1 MPFTRRFATIIIALI
16 LVLATQLTA
25 LAAITVI
32 AEPGTDPVHTAMVQ
46 KTVDTFNAILNNE
59 MGVTLDNDVRV
70 FVCPTRES
78 YRDVLRRELGFSPD
92 AAERHSAIT
101 GGFSNDKARAVAVKI
116 AAAGSAAV
124 ASSAYK
130 TTAHELFHQVESQLA
145 GANKRNSYYWLKEG
159 GADLTGALVA
169 EKNGHQSLEKWKLDQ
184 VNVLRKA
191 DKYAS
196 PREIIDTD
204 LARWTKL
211 IEDKLYPYQ
220 MSDLM
225 VFYLM
230 TQTKTGGYR
239 AIADYFRLLGQGV
252 PGRAA
257 FERAFGL
264 PPAQFVDGF
273 QAWFAVVSTQAATIE
288 VIAGPEVAAE
298 YLADFNQG
306 VALTRQFFLDTW
318 GGDLKNMMRF
328 VLVAGKPA
336 YAAALVKEFG
346 MSETEAQQKVK
357 NTSWTYAGSTTIYD
371 TTALPTKRQRMFSVS
386 GSLARR
392 FANEAAPQKS
402 LEQLYWLGTGC
413 SEAIAAHIV
422 ESSGAYTKEQYR
434 SAWLTALGKLPAY
447 PALAELSSAAGVEQ
461 ARAGYSPAAVSGVV
475 RLATLYL
482 LDKHGPAAFNAWFKA
497 VKDTGSAEVAFQRA
511 FGTTVAQF
519 YDEFASYLSANVR
532 KAS

>member
-1 MPFTRRFATIIIALI
+1 MPFNRRFATIIVALI

-32 AEPGTDPVHTAMVQ
+32 PEPGTDPAKVALVQ
-46 KTVDTFNAILNNE
+46 KTVDTFNTILDTE

-70 FVCPTRES
+70 FICPTRES

-92 AAERHSAIT
+92 AAEKQSTLT
-101 GGFSNDKARAVAVKI
+101 GGFSNDKARAVVIKLDTAGN
-116 AAAGSAAV
+116 AAAGR
-124 ASSAYK
+124 AYFV
-130 TTAHELFHQVESQLA
+130 TAHELFHQVENQLA
-145 GANKRNSYYWLKEG
+145 GTNKRNSYYWLKEG
-159 GADLTGALVA
+159 GADLTGAVVA
-169 EKNGHQSLEKWKLDQ
+169 EKNGHQSLEKWKLDRI
-184 VNVLRKA
+184 NVLRKA
-191 DKYAS
+191 DRHAS
-196 PREIIDTD
+196 PQEIISTD

-211 IEDKLYPYQ
+211 IEDKMYPYQ

-230 TQTKTGGYR
+230 NQTKTGGYR
-239 AIADYFRLLGQGV
+239 AITDYFRLLGQGV
-252 PGRAA
+252 PNAAA
-257 FERAFGL
+257 FSRAFGL
-264 PPAQFVDGF
+264 PPADMVAGF
-273 QAWFAVVSTQAATIE
+273 QTWFAAVSTQAATIE

-306 VALTRQFFLDTW
+306 VALTRQFFQDTW

-357 NTSWTYAGSTTIYD
+357 NSSWTFAGSTTVYD
-371 TTALPTKRQRMFSVS
+371 TTALSTKRQRLFSVS

-392 FANEAAPQKS
+392 FASEAAPQKS
-402 LEQLYWLGTGC
+402 LEQLYWLATG
-413 SEAIAAHIV
+413 SGDAVAAHIV
-422 ESSGAYTKEQYR
+422 EISGAYTKEQYR

-482 LDKHGPAAFNAWFKA
+482 LDKHGPAALNAWFKA

-519 YDEFASYLSANVR
+519 YDEFSAYLSANVR